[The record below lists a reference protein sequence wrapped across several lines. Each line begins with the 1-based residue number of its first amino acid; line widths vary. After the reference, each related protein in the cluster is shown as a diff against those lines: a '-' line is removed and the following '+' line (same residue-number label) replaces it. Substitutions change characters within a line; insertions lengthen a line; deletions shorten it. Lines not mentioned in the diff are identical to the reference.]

1 MHAIICDEY
10 SFYAPHK
17 SMLWLNAIPHGLA
30 LIDMHESMQQN
41 LITIGISQQ
50 QEIYNATGMQK
61 YATKIKAIVFFLLL
75 TGYLLAVI
83 APRWAYFYDA

>member
-17 SMLWLNAIPHGLA
+17 SMLWLNAIPRGLA

-50 QEIYNATGMQK
+50 QEICNATGMQK
-61 YATKIKAIVFFLLL
+61 YATKIKAIVFF
-75 TGYLLAVI
+75 
-83 APRWAYFYDA
+83 FCF